1 MAWLKRG
8 LVTITVTVS
17 DTIRTRRFLVAGR
30 VQGVGFRYFVYREAQ
45 RLALSGFVRNLGDG
59 RVEVVASGD
68 EGALNRL
75 EALLWRGPVMAN
87 VTMVEVEETQP
98 PANQGF
104 VILSSR
110 RS

>member
-1 MAWLKRG
+1 M
-8 LVTITVTVS
+8 TVS
-17 DTIRTRRFLVAGR
+17 DTIRTRRFLVSGR

-45 RLALSGFVRNLGDG
+45 RLGVSGFVRNLGDG
-59 RVEVVASGD
+59 RVEVVATGAEGD
-68 EGALNRL
+68 LNRL

-87 VTMVEVEETQP
+87 VTMVTAEETEP

>member
-1 MAWLKRG
+1 MA
-8 LVTITVTVS
+8 TTVS
-17 DTIRTRRFLVAGR
+17 DTVRTRRFLVSGR

-45 RLALSGFVRNLGDG
+45 QLGLSGFVRNLGDG

-87 VTMVEVEETQP
+87 VTMVEVEEAEP

-110 RS
+110 RW